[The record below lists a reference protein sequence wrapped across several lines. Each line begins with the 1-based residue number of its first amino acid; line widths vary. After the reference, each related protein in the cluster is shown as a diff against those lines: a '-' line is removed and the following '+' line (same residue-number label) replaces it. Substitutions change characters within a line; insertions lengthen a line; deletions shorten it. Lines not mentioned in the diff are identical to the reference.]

1 MNTKNISWTSAPVRP
16 ATPSDFNPEF
26 LRTEDVRKVFGIK
39 RGPLYGLGWLGKVNG
54 VLLRIRGNK
63 SGVRLWSVDS
73 IRTYINSQMEDA
85 SRSPNTQ

>member
-1 MNTKNISWTSAPVRP
+1 MNTKNISWTTAPIRP

-39 RGPLYGLGWLGKVNG
+39 RGTLYNLAQLGKVKG

-63 SGVRLWSVDS
+63 TGVRLWSVDS
-73 IRTYINSQMEDA
+73 IRAYLHSEMEA
-85 SRSPNTQ
+85 VSPLADP